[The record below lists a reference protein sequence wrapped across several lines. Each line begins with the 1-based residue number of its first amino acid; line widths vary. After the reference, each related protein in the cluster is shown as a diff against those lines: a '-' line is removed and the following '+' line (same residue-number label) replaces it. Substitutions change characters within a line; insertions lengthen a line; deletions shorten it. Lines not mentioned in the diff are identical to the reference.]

1 MRLGEIGEDRGER
14 EDVRSLVRG
23 ERKRGGE
30 KKAEVYKIVLVIK
43 NRKQMEKSEA
53 QIPENWKGKLVFA
66 DGIGNQLGKFFGKLF
81 DRD

>member
-1 MRLGEIGEDRGER
+1 M
-14 EDVRSLVRG
+14 
-23 ERKRGGE
+23 
-30 KKAEVYKIVLVIK
+30 AEVYKIVLVIK

-81 DRD
+81 NRARR